1 MLPGLPGQ
9 WSQGEGSNP
18 RPISGKYAK
27 PESLYQL
34 SYPAIMPGFGPA

>member
-18 RPISGKYAK
+18 RLISGYAK

-34 SYPAIMPGFGPA
+34 SYPAIVPGFGPA